1 MAKEID
7 NEKSPRRYNLAAK
20 SNFTWLLQDY
30 SIVRG
35 NKFLFSLC
43 LSLNWKKG
51 TIGYF
56 KVGRNWDLFRFPRV
70 YWDIAKSLSRSLEKW
85 KIGSNW
91 ALANLFFLKLLQ
103 KLVSHPILVLYY
115 IDGLAA
121 PNVTGYLTLFY
132 SISHSNFGSASYNP
146 KVSLKHR

>member
-1 MAKEID
+1 MENWFKLSFS
-7 NEKSPRRYNLAAK
+7 KS
-20 SNFTWLLQDY
+20 
-30 SIVRG
+30 I
-35 NKFLFSLC
+35 
-43 LSLNWKKG
+43 
-51 TIGYF
+51 
-56 KVGRNWDLFRFPRV
+56 
-70 YWDIAKSLSRSLEKW
+70 
-85 KIGSNW
+85 
-91 ALANLFFLKLLQ
+91 FLKLLQ